1 MPDQDAL
8 KGKRTE
14 TIVRQYDTDGDLVS
28 ETTTTVVTVTPKA
41 DQTSH
46 PGQYL

>member
-1 MPDQDAL
+1 MPDQDTP

-14 TIVRQYDTDGDLVS
+14 TVIRQYDIDGDLVS

-41 DQTSH
+41 DEAQI
-46 PGQYL
+46 GGYL

>member
-1 MPDQDAL
+1 MTDDAP

-28 ETTTTVVTVTPKA
+28 ETTTTTVTVTPKA
-41 DQTSH
+41 DETGH
-46 PGQYL
+46 PGMYL